1 MVQKKNSACSDDDT
15 KHGKKANDKKVNDNI
30 DIRFFKRY

>member
-15 KHGKKANDKKVNDNI
+15 KHGKKANDNI
-30 DIRFFKRY
+30 DIRFFKIY